1 MGSRKIKVHVRRKCR
16 HCGGLMIA
24 SMQYDYMKCEKCGWT
39 RGITVEGNYESGYF
53 NYPRG
58 WIKGIGCF
66 FDKEGNGTCYQT
78 E

>member
-58 WIKGIGCF
+58 CTKTGMTLL
-66 FDKEGNGTCYQT
+66 EGMEQEGT
-78 E
+78 EE